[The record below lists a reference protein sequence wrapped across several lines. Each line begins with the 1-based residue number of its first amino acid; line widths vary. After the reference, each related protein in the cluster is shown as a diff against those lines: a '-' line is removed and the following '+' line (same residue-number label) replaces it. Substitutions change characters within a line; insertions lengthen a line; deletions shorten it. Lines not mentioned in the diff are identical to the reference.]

1 MTSSYIFILIF
12 IVLNFHNKL
21 LTIKKEVSKNP
32 LDNSFYIY
40 AIPSN
45 FFSDDFTLG
54 SPNDIASI
62 PHTNIKIG

>member
-21 LTIKKEVSKNP
+21 LTIKKELSKNP

-40 AIPSN
+40 TISSN